1 MRRTLVVCPV
11 PFRVIPKE
19 EILRTWDV
27 LLGGIF
33 AIAGVFIFLQA
44 RTFPNLAGG
53 YPGPGFF
60 PQLLA
65 VLLVLSGLGIAANAA
80 VKRVRPRTLPLS
92 DVPRREKITALLVV
106 LAVVLYVVAADTL
119 GFIPVVSILVI
130 GLMLRTGVSRRSGI
144 AVGIGVTLAIYV
156 VFERILRVP
165 LPSGMFGQWPMIP

>member
-1 MRRTLVVCPV
+1 MPCR
-11 PFRVIPKE
+11 
-19 EILRTWDV
+19 W
-27 LLGGIF
+27 
-33 AIAGVFIFLQA
+33 
-44 RTFPNLAGG
+44 
-53 YPGPGFF
+53 
-60 PQLLA
+60 
-65 VLLVLSGLGIAANAA
+65 